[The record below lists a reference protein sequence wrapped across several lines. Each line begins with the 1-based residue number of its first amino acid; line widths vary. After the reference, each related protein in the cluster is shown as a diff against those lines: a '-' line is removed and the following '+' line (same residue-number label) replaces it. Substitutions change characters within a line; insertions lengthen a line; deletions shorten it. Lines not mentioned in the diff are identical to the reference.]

1 MWQYFS
7 RKKNKLIRGTLG
19 LGLKRQFWYCIKYG
33 DILKDQ
39 GMSKRADLV
48 SLVGDKTWWYGY
60 YVHASL
66 TVLQPYQPLPPAF
79 SSSFPPPVF
88 HPLLCFAFVFWIC
101 ILNLYFEIVFWICVL
116 NLYYTVWLLP
126 PINHLWRYFQGT
138 QLNIARIANAVTIT
152 LYSRVTM

>member
-48 SLVGDKTWWYGY
+48 SLVRHKSWWYGY

-66 TVLQPYQPLPPAF
+66 TAPAAGLPAH
-79 SSSFPPPVF
+79 FPDVF
-88 HPLLCFAFVFWIC
+88 LLMFLPDC
-101 ILNLYFEIVFWICVL
+101 LNTNLYFHMFAVWPHGLGPAPTKAKTRWPREDNVSEKALTYVRSQCSLLRCLAVVSVQVGKCCL
-116 NLYYTVWLLP
+116 VTV
-126 PINHLWRYFQGT
+126 
-138 QLNIARIANAVTIT
+138 
-152 LYSRVTM
+152 